1 MANLSAWINHRLPV
15 KKFYKNHLSEY
26 MVPKNLNFWYL
37 FGVFSL
43 VVLVNQI
50 LTGIWLSMYYTP
62 TEAHAFSSVEFIMR
76 DVHFGW
82 LIRYLHSTGASAF
95 FIVVYLHMYR
105 SIMYGSFKNPRELL
119 WIFGMIIFVFLMIES
134 VSGYALPWG
143 QMSFWAIKVLIS
155 VFSVIPYVGEHVV
168 TWLQGGYNV
177 SGVTLHRFF
186 AFHVTALPL
195 MVIFLVFLHI
205 VALHQVGSN
214 NPDGVEIK
222 EHLDDQG
229 QPKDGIAFHP
239 YYTVKDLFGVIVFLI
254 VFLSVVFFEPTVK
267 GFFLEHANFAAANP
281 QVTPAHIAPPWYLAP
296 FYSMLRA
303 VPNKTGGVISAALA
317 IALLFVLPW
326 LDKSPVKS
334 IRYKGVYSKIALCA
348 LVISFCGLGLMGVL
362 ALTPVNLIIAR
373 VFLVIYFLVFITMP
387 FYTKHESHQT
397 PPQRLRCK

>member
-1 MANLSAWINHRLPV
+1 MANLIAWINHRLPV
-15 KKFYKNHLSEY
+15 KQFYKNHLSEY

-195 MVIFLVFLHI
+195 MVILLVALHI

-222 EHLDDQG
+222 EHLNDQG

-387 FYTKHESHQT
+387 FYTTHESHQN